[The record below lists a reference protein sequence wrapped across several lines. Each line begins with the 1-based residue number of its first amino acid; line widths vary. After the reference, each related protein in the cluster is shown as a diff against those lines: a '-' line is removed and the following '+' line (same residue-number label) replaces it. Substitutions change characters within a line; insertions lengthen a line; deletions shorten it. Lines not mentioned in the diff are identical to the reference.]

1 MKDLYLDG
9 LIDKDS
15 YKVDY
20 ERLQKEL
27 AQDAYAATNQ
37 KTISPLVDKIM
48 DDDDFVNTYL
58 ALPREQK
65 RELWQSLIQRIE
77 LGRRPEERGK
87 SYKDIRIFFY

>member
-1 MKDLYLDG
+1 LKDLYIDG

-27 AQDAYAATNQ
+27 SAAAYAAANQ
-37 KTISPLVDKIM
+37 KTIPPLVDKIM
-48 DDDDFVNTYL
+48 DDDDFINTYL
-58 ALPREQK
+58 ILPREQK

-87 SYKDIRIFFY
+87 AYKDIRVFFY